1 MPPKKTKPAPK
12 KTKPTPKKTKPVTE
26 KTSNMKAIG
35 ALVGLTASGG
45 ALAVLV
51 KRNNDLRKE
60 NEFLKTMLNKIS
72 ESQKSSFGS
81 FFSSR
86 KSSSDSWIDDAIR
99 QAVEEN
105 K

>member
-12 KTKPTPKKTKPVTE
+12 KT
-26 KTSNMKAIG
+26 SNMKTIG